1 MDPPHRLGFYNIKSG
16 STGVHWTG
24 VHWSLTL
31 YWDPSSK
38 RGVHAKSLVSKTART
53 FGTPQGHFLSLPQ
66 PLSQAHVLNM
76 CFLVSSWWHV
86 WSGRVVLART
96 CNLSVPL
103 PMMAFATRCWL
114 HVVTRANRCDQKLI
128 LPIPVPKVSC
138 HLANKMSAKVWRTSC
153 LDQYDTTCCGHVL
166 AMKIQHCYRGVDSV
180 DSRWT
185 RGGLSSDAPPNSE
198 TIW

>member
-1 MDPPHRLGFYNIKSG
+1 M
-16 STGVHWTG
+16 
-24 VHWSLTL
+24 
-31 YWDPSSK
+31 
-38 RGVHAKSLVSKTART
+38 
-53 FGTPQGHFLSLPQ
+53 
-66 PLSQAHVLNM
+66 
-76 CFLVSSWWHV
+76 
-86 WSGRVVLART
+86 LART

-185 RGGLSSDAPPNSE
+185 RGGLSLDTPPNPEIRWQFMIEELFFLLRWTRGGPTVDPALMRFLHSSPWRW
-198 TIW
+198 TRRTV